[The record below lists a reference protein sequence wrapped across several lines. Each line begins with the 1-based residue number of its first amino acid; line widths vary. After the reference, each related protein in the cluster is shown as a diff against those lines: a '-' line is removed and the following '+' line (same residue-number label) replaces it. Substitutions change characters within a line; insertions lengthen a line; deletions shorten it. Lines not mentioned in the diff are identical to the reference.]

1 MDNFTITVLVGDV
14 LVVAVLIALMVF
26 DKHEIPTAATSPE
39 PSKPGKKTA

>member
-26 DKHEIPTAATSPE
+26 DKHQIPVSTSPE
-39 PSKPGKKTA
+39 PPKPGKKSA

>member
-26 DKHEIPTAATSPE
+26 DKHQMPAATSPE
-39 PSKPGKKTA
+39 PSKPSKKTA